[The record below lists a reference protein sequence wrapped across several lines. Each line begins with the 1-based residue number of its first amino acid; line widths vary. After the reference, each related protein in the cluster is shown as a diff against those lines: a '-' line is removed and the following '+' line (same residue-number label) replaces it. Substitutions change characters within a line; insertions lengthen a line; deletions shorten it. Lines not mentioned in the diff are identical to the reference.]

1 MNDKNA
7 QVGIGTLI
15 VFIAMILVAAVAAGV
30 LLKTSGSLQQ
40 KATVTGE
47 QAQREVSTN
56 IKVTD
61 VVGFVNDTNA
71 HQIDA
76 IIIRAQL
83 SAGSGDIRYED
94 IVLSYQSGNIYVA
107 GILFNG
113 TGSSDNSAGILTV
126 SDSITNAEHES
137 GSNDS
142 DIAQFYIRR
151 IKDKGDY
158 NTVLEPTEIIEIIFW
173 IEDNTGTDHPLSN
186 DQEFTITIQ
195 PKAGQTANIKK
206 TTPSVINQQ
215 YITEW
220 G

>member
-61 VVGFVNDTNA
+61 VVGFVNDTDT

-113 TGSSDNSAGILTV
+113 TGSSDDSAGILTV

-173 IEDNTGTDHPLSN
+173 LSL
-186 DQEFTITIQ
+186 IHI
-195 PKAGQTANIKK
+195 
-206 TTPSVINQQ
+206 
-215 YITEW
+215 
-220 G
+220 